1 MIIDQLFFVSRHCYN
16 PNSNIVR
23 DKKRKVATEEE
34 LHLSVYLRNAP
45 LILLL
50 ILPRIRPARRLFLQ
64 ACADADAAALP
75 CRRGSSSSSVQ
86 RLCTRRC
93 HCVRDPQQL
102 PRLEPEP
109 LSRRRTIAIYRC
121 QAWRADQA
129 MQD

>member
-1 MIIDQLFFVSRHCYN
+1 MIIDQLFFVSRHGYN

-75 CRRGSSSSSVQ
+75 CRRGSSSVQ

-102 PRLEPEP
+102 PQLEPEP
-109 LSRRRTIAIYRC
+109 LSRRRRRAIAIYRH

-129 MQD
+129 MQE